1 MTQDG
6 KGVTFKDVAGL
17 HEAKIE
23 VMEFVDYLKRPGN
36 YQVFY
41 QLFSCFCYHT
51 FTAVLVL

>member
-1 MTQDG
+1 MTQEG

-36 YQVFY
+36 YQV
-41 QLFSCFCYHT
+41 L
-51 FTAVLVL
+51 VLVSCCCCCCCC